1 MVMKKCSSSRS
12 VQTLDSFSGWKYV
25 DKLDKEDI
33 PSTRIYGMQ
42 SPESPPPPLLSSN
55 LTQKWRDGTYMYASK
70 RKKSLYIW
78 FKPNFLS

>member
-42 SPESPPPPLLSSN
+42 SPESPPPPFFPV
-55 LTQKWRDGTYMYASK
+55 
-70 RKKSLYIW
+70 I
-78 FKPNFLS
+78 